1 MRAALNACQGIS
13 RGPISCH
20 GDSFHIDPGLAP
32 APPLHNLLLRICE
45 FGHLFRYAP
54 LGLMLHASAICL
66 CKTKMCV
73 LECYKLAL
81 QHYALMCSPAGSI
94 QQQIRLVCLGSHGTG

>member
-54 LGLMLHASAICL
+54 LGLMLHSSAI
-66 CKTKMCV
+66 
-73 LECYKLAL
+73 
-81 QHYALMCSPAGSI
+81 
-94 QQQIRLVCLGSHGTG
+94 